1 MLSHH
6 MWVSSEKKGAGP
18 GKSHKV
24 ECARGTALLKPS
36 FLARCPGFRGP
47 FWEER
52 HKSEFWIQPGSWWA
66 SMAPTPPGVKQEK
79 GLKPG
84 LCAVVGDAEA
94 TQDTR
99 AMPCASL
106 FSAAS
111 SRVWKGEGLR
121 TGFFSRMHDYCIV
134 LKNVFKQLKRMLGFR
149 DGWRKQAPSGGWD
162 SG

>member
-1 MLSHH
+1 M
-6 MWVSSEKKGAGP
+6 
-18 GKSHKV
+18 
-24 ECARGTALLKPS
+24 
-36 FLARCPGFRGP
+36 
-47 FWEER
+47 
-52 HKSEFWIQPGSWWA
+52 
-66 SMAPTPPGVKQEK
+66 
-79 GLKPG
+79 
-84 LCAVVGDAEA
+84 VGDAEA

-106 FSAAS
+106 FSAVS

-149 DGWRKQAPSGGWD
+149 DGWRKQAPSEGWD